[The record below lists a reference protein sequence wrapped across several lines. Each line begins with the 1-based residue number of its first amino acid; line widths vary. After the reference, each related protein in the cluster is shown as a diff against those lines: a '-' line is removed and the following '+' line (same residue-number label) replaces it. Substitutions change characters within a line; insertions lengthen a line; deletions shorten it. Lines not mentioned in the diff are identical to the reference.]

1 MSSEGINGLEARKKR
16 DIVKELSKTHALLSR
31 DGEIHF
37 VLRDE
42 PVNDQCK
49 VFHYQDEAEALT
61 VLKREAA
68 KPLLLTR
75 TE

>member
-1 MSSEGINGLEARKKR
+1 MEARKKR
-16 DIVKELSKTHALLSR
+16 DIVKELSKTRAVLSR

-42 PVNDQCK
+42 PVNGQCR

-75 TE
+75 AE

>member
-1 MSSEGINGLEARKKR
+1 MQARKKR
-16 DIVKELSKTHALLSR
+16 DIVKELSKTRALVSI

-37 VLRDE
+37 VLREE
-42 PVNDQCK
+42 PVNGQFR
-49 VFHYQDEAEALT
+49 VLHYQNEAEALT